1 MSLSILHILP
11 GLAVGG
17 SELTVFRL
25 AREERERGID
35 SQVLSLQGAGPLSP
49 RFDREKIPIRGLRF
63 SDVVSVFSVGRF
75 PLGSKPHSFDVIDGW
90 LYSGNLAAGL
100 LAGGGRKI
108 PVIWNLMQGN
118 LGPEVNSPKIRAY
131 IKIGAR
137 YSSRWPSKIV
147 CNSVLAKRAH
157 ENIGYDST
165 RMMVIPNGIDTN
177 TFRPDPAKRTQF
189 REKYS
194 LFNKTLVIGHLGRWD
209 PHKDHRTLL
218 SAFGLVAGREVNAHL
233 FLAGPGVS
241 AANSL
246 LMEWVRQTGAAD
258 RIHLLGPVED
268 SPGFLAGLDLFC
280 LSSVG
285 ESSSYALAEAMAC
298 GIPAV
303 ATDVGDARDVVGDT
317 GVVVPPAQPQAFSE
331 GIQRLASLTAADRT
345 RLGAQARERIVQNYS
360 FKKMVDAYQ
369 SLYQAVLGKD
379 CHS

>member
-1 MSLSILHILP
+1 MSLSVLHVLP
-11 GLAVGG
+11 GLGYGG
-17 SELTVFRL
+17 TEFVVSRL
-25 AREERERGID
+25 AQAERALGVQN
-35 SQVLSLQGAGPLSP
+35 QVLYLKGQAPLAEDLRQGGVSCRRMNGMTTLSALLG
-49 RFDREKIPIRGLRF
+49 FIF
-63 SDVVSVFSVGRF
+63 SGTR
-75 PLGSKPHSFDVIDGW
+75 KKQSFDIVHGW
-90 LYSGNLAAGL
+90 LYSGNLVAGL
-100 LAGGGRKI
+100 LSGGGRRV
-108 PVIWNLMQGN
+108 PAIWNLMQGN

-131 IKIGAR
+131 MKIGAR